1 MKYVKYI
8 IYISFT
14 KNSQK
19 CCQIFI
25 FHVSLKYRLIFMSAV
40 KFLIAAYI
48 DTKHKA
54 DFLQRRSLMEIILML
69 IKLLG
74 GLAMFLYGMEIMGDG
89 LKQGSGSAL
98 KNVLGK
104 LTHNALLG
112 VITGALVTAVIQS
125 STATIVLTVG
135 LIGAG
140 ILNLKQAV
148 SIVLGANIGT
158 TVTAQIIRLMDI
170 DSTGGSILTFF
181 KPDTLAPLALI
192 LGIILVMFVKS
203 EKSKNVGLIALG
215 FGVLFTGLLSMTDA
229 VEPLSGSQAFV
240 DILSYFSDMPLLGI
254 VTGLVLTVIVQ
265 SSSAMVGILQA
276 MSSTGVMT
284 FELVYPIIMGINLGT
299 CVTTAMVCSI
309 GSSKDAKRTGIVHI
323 VFNTIGTILF
333 MIGMSLIRSMGGFPD
348 LWESVVNSGG
358 IANFQTIF
366 NLVTAIVLLP
376 FTGVLV
382 KIACIIVKDDVEEEE
397 VYPEI
402 AALDEKLMIAP
413 AVALNEVTKVAVS
426 MAAVAKKNLEYS
438 LKQMKKYDENRT
450 QRILAAEERLDR
462 FTDNADNYLIELS
475 NNMETEN
482 DSRQLNMLMQC
493 IHDIERIGDYAMN
506 FDEMAQKM
514 NADGLTFSINAKKEL
529 EILGDAVQEI
539 LRLTVEAMETDNDYI
554 ARRVEPLEEVI
565 DDMVLLL
572 KNRHTD
578 RLCKGIC
585 SINAGLVFMDA
596 LTYFERAADQCSSIA
611 MLMLGKKNEEIMKN
625 HHLYLAELHANG
637 DKSYVAEKENR
648 REQYIVPLENIQ

>member
-1 MKYVKYI
+1 
-8 IYISFT
+8 
-14 KNSQK
+14 
-19 CCQIFI
+19 
-25 FHVSLKYRLIFMSAV
+25 
-40 KFLIAAYI
+40 
-48 DTKHKA
+48 
-54 DFLQRRSLMEIILML
+54 MEIILML

-89 LKQGSGSAL
+89 LKQGSSSAL

-112 VITGALVTAVIQS
+112 VLTGTLVTAVIQS

-140 ILNLKQAV
+140 ILNLRQAV

-170 DSTGGSILTFF
+170 DSSGGSILVFF
-181 KPDTLAPLALI
+181 KPDTLAPVALI

-215 FGVLFTGLLSMTDA
+215 FGVLFTGLMSMTDA
-229 VEPLSGSQAFV
+229 VEPLSESQAFV
-240 DILSYFSDMPLLGI
+240 DILGFFSDLPLLGI

-333 MIGMSLIRSMGGFPD
+333 MIAMSLIRSMGGFAD
-348 LWESVVNSGG
+348 LWEGIVDSGA
-358 IANFQTIF
+358 IANFQTVF

-382 KIACIIVKDDVEEEE
+382 NIACKIVKDDETEEL

-402 AALDEKLMIAP
+402 AALDKNLMALP
-413 AVALNEVTKVAVS
+413 ALALGEISKAACS
-426 MAAVAKKNLEYS
+426 MAMTAKKNLEYS
-438 LKQMKKYDENRT
+438 MRQMKKYDEVRAEK
-450 QRILAAEERLDR
+450 IAAAEERLDQ
-462 FTDNADNYLIELS
+462 FADNADNYLIELS
-475 NNMETEN
+475 NNIEKEN
-482 DSRQLNMLMQC
+482 ENRERNMLMQC

-506 FDEMAQKM
+506 FNEMAKKM
-514 NADGLTFSINAKKEL
+514 QDESITFSESAQQEL
-529 EILGDAVQEI
+529 EVLADAVQEI
-539 LRLTVEAMETDNDYI
+539 LRLTVEALENDNDYI
-554 ARRVEPLEEVI
+554 TCRLEPLEEVI

-578 RLCKGIC
+578 RLCEGIC
-585 SINAGLVFMDA
+585 NINSGLVFMDA
-596 LTYFERAADQCSSIA
+596 LTYFERTADQCSSIA
-611 MLMLGKKNEEIMKN
+611 MLILGKKNEEIMKN
-625 HHLYLAELHANG
+625 HHLYLAELHASG
-637 DKSYVAEKENR
+637 DKSYLAEKENR
-648 REQYIVPLENIQ
+648 REQYLAPLMAIAQK